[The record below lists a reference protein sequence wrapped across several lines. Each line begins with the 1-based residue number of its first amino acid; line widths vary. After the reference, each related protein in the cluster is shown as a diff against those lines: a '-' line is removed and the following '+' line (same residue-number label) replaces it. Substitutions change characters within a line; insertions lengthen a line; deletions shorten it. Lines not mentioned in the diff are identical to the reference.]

1 MVSFTQILVSLPIAI
16 PLAVAHSVR
25 ARQVSVVISRRL
37 ELRYLKF
44 QLFFFQEVYLVPV
57 LSETIVLPAV
67 ATVSTTAATGAL
79 PLYVALARE
88 HAKKDSTRN

>member
-1 MVSFTQILVSLPIAI
+1 
-16 PLAVAHSVR
+16 
-25 ARQVSVVISRRL
+25 
-37 ELRYLKF
+37 
-44 QLFFFQEVYLVPV
+44 LVPV
-57 LSETIVLPAV
+57 LSETILLPAV